1 MSDWKESCI
10 SNCPPLNNSFPR
22 NYPEIISY
30 LCLEIIK
37 FCPNFTPGI
46 IERVLFGLS
55 IYGISPSGYLS
66 NGISK
71 KIKNENYNEI
81 FEKISIVNKNMDN
94 KSIIDKYSEELKYI
108 NYLFQEKVLKPILI
122 DLEQFY
128 NEDEKLR
135 KSNKSPKYYQNKIN
149 ELLGFNN
156 VDKFLNNKGGYIT
169 RQILEEFKYRNYIN
183 FVKSDGYPRETTRN
197 CRKYIKILNSEYTNT
212 LYIKPC
218 LKESKYEVH
227 TLNVLNSLR
236 ISDKNI
242 IDIEREKTFKDG
254 KFQNSNSNFRF
265 DFYLKV
271 KNKKD
276 FLIEVDGQQHFNFT
290 KNWQKTE
297 EKFLNHKQND
307 IIKDRYVKEKGLK
320 LLRI

>member
-1 MSDWKESCI
+1 M
-10 SNCPPLNNSFPR
+10 
-22 NYPEIISY
+22 
-30 LCLEIIK
+30 
-37 FCPNFTPGI
+37 
-46 IERVLFGLS
+46 
-55 IYGISPSGYLS
+55 
-66 NGISK
+66 
-71 KIKNENYNEI
+71 
-81 FEKISIVNKNMDN
+81 
-94 KSIIDKYSEELKYI
+94 
-108 NYLFQEKVLKPILI
+108 
-122 DLEQFY
+122 
-128 NEDEKLR
+128 
-135 KSNKSPKYYQNKIN
+135 
-149 ELLGFNN
+149 
-156 VDKFLNNKGGYIT
+156 
-169 RQILEEFKYRNYIN
+169 EEFKYRNYIN

-254 KFQNSNSNFRF
+254 KYQNSNSNFRF

-271 KNKKD
+271 KNNKD

-307 IIKDRYVKEKGLK
+307 IIKDRYIKEKGLK
-320 LLRI
+320 LLRIHYKDIKECQDLINEMLSEYDNINSVLFSKSYDEIRNNINIIF